1 VAVLNSTP
9 NIELAKEIADEKR
22 VKIPVIY
29 DDESVEYLNN
39 IVGGITGV
47 PAIFFYDKDGK
58 MSTKFL
64 GLVPKNRILEQIR
77 QLDY

>member
-1 VAVLNSTP
+1 MAVLNSAP

-29 DDESVEYLNN
+29 DDESVEYLSN

-77 QLDY
+77 QLD